1 MVQALD
7 LVRKLQVMVACVTVP
22 DDKQT
27 NMSKRPHQRTFPILA
42 SCTVQPHA
50 LFVITHLRYFN
61 VPPPSF
67 PSHRKMQE

>member
-27 NMSKRPHQRTFPILA
+27 NMSKRPPERTFPILA
-42 SCTVQPHA
+42 ASVVHGPAPRA
-50 LFVITHLRYFN
+50 LRHH
-61 VPPPSF
+61 PPPQLQCPTTVISIT
-67 PSHRKMQE
+67 S